1 MAQTTIGTRAF
12 GHYING
18 KWGEPGDSTFE
29 TQNPATGE
37 VIATYARG
45 TAADVDAAV
54 RAASEAFKK
63 WRLVPAPRRGEILY
77 RVGQIMAGRKEQ
89 LAREMTEEMGK
100 VLLEARGDVQEGI
113 DMAYYMGGEGR
124 RLFGQQVP
132 AELPN
137 KWAMAVR
144 KPLGVCGMITPW
156 NFPMAIP
163 TWKIMPALVAGN
175 TVVFK
180 PASLTPLIAVRLVEI
195 FEEAG
200 LPPGVLN
207 LVTGTGGE
215 VGDAILA
222 HRDVALIS
230 FTGSTET
237 GDHVAM
243 EAART
248 RKRVSLEL
256 GGKNAIIVMDDAD
269 LDLALDGIVWSA
281 FGTSGQRCTAA
292 SRVIVHR
299 AVERDLTD
307 RLAGRVSKLRLGNGL
322 HEGVDVGP
330 VISRSQLER
339 INSYMAIGQQ
349 EGAELVLGG
358 KIVADGALAQ
368 GHFHE
373 PTIFGGAKAS
383 MRVAQEEIFGPV
395 TTLIPV
401 DSFEEAIDV
410 ANGVQYGLSA
420 ALYTA
425 DVNRAFRAMQD
436 IYTGILYINAGT
448 IGAEIQLPFGGTKAT
463 GNGHREA
470 GQAALDVVTEWQ
482 SIYVDYSGRLQ
493 RAQIDTEGE

>member
-1 MAQTTIGTRAF
+1 MAQAVAGTRAF
-12 GHYING
+12 GHYIGG
-18 KWGEPGDSTFE
+18 KWTDPQGGQTFQ
-29 TQNPATGE
+29 TSNPATGE
-37 VIATYARG
+37 QVATYARG

-54 RAASEAFKK
+54 RAAAKAFKS

-77 RVGQIMAGRKEQ
+77 RVGSLLAEKKEQ

-100 VLLEARGDVQEGI
+100 VLLEARGDVQEGV
-113 DMAYYMGGEGR
+113 DMAFYMGGEGR
-124 RLFGQQVP
+124 RMFGQQVP

-180 PASLTPLIAVRLVEI
+180 PASLTPLLAVRLVEI

-200 LPPGVLN
+200 LPEGVLN
-207 LVTGTGGE
+207 LVTGTGAE

-222 HRDVALIS
+222 HRDVALVS

-256 GGKNAIIVMDDAD
+256 GGKNAIIVMEDAD

-299 AVERDLTD
+299 DVERRLTD
-307 RLAGRVSKLRLGNGL
+307 LLAARVGKLRLGNGL

-339 INSYMAIGQQ
+339 INGYMAIGQG
-349 EGAELVLGG
+349 EGVELVLGG
-358 KIVADGALAQ
+358 KIVSDGAFAN

-373 PTIFGGAKAS
+373 PTIFGGAKAQS
-383 MRVAQEEIFGPV
+383 RVAQEEIFGPV

-401 DSFEEAIDV
+401 DSFEEAIEV

-420 ALYTA
+420 AIYTA

-436 IYTGILYINAGT
+436 IYTGILYVNAGT

-493 RAQIDTEGE
+493 RAQIDTES